1 MNKTKFFS
9 SLLVVALF
17 ATASVV
23 TSCKDYDDDIKNL
36 QSQIDGINKTLGQIQ
51 TLISSGSVITDV
63 KTLTDGTGGVEIFL
77 SNNKSYKI
85 YNGAKGETGATGAQG
100 EKGDKGDTGAA
111 GADGVAPVVTIGDN
125 GNWFINGV
133 DTGKPSRG
141 EKGEKG
147 ETGATGATGATGPQG
162 PKGDAG
168 VAGAK
173 AVYYVP
179 GTEGAEKGFWVKVDP
194 NTDPETRTVTTEK
207 WVGVDPNMVSAVMDK
222 ETGLLTLVNVQ
233 GATDTDE
240 NGNVNIALNNALRS
254 LVFIGDIEDADG
266 KVTRRY
272 VGQVPTILVEN
283 FTYTA
288 LKLNNKDKTDNS
300 KEEKAA
306 FNQVNEEDEVL
317 NVQPTTY
324 AYYHVNPSTAN
335 VEDLKNLVF
344 DINANGDYLTRA
356 DSKASK
362 DFNVTPE
369 FVEFKDGILVVKVL
383 MEGTPATDNKI
394 STVALQ
400 ATKNNEETVTSD
412 FVQIYKGTENPTFR
426 IAKSL
431 RGANDALVDWDFRRA
446 LVGIK
451 TEDTDAGKG
460 VTTGYVVKNKKVWD
474 INYDQNNK
482 PTNEGKDI
490 DLCLN
495 YKEEFNL
502 NDSIELH
509 DKSGTPHKY
518 ISLANALKKYNLE
531 VSYEVVKNYK
541 LGQQKTDQAD
551 FITLTGSVVKS
562 KVYDDGT
569 SEDPQLAA
577 IGRTPII
584 RATLKDKT
592 NDKIVEIAYIKIKW
606 VKEANAVSGEHE
618 IAMTK
623 AFEFKC
629 AEQSQS
635 TTIQQT
641 NIELYNQFG
650 YDHATF
656 KAVFTK
662 FLPYNSEKLAANASD
677 DDKKEA
683 KDGYWAIHAK
693 DNDNTVD
700 KTYIDN
706 VGTVQWVE
714 AQGDQSETTYILK
727 WTISADEMWQ
737 HGNGDIAHTVVFSNA
752 TGTNKI
758 AVTLTSSITKVAKE
772 YNVKPAADYIAQYW
786 VNSTEYAKFNVS
798 VPKSTSDANK
808 ENCKFENDLNSP
820 FTTKNGILN
829 VKDYRQLSSIKYF
842 FDNDKNHGMQ
852 QITKMAGH
860 DVVFKVSDDRL
871 TLQARVKVGNSWK
884 PSNDGFDDIA
894 KITNSTTGNV
904 KNVVELQNTTNAK
917 ILLNDQTAANP
928 FYALYVAEGKV
939 CEDASGTGADNTAR
953 EVEITFNGEDH
964 FKASWTRPINVAAM
978 SADNLIDGV
987 DFTEYGSYIRIEDL
1001 IDPADWRDRKFSNF
1015 NNYWGFYGVEN
1026 VLIDTNNAK
1035 ANFGNGWVELPTN
1048 LVVGQDNMQ
1057 GQTTV
1062 SGNKYYTNKPKLD
1075 DNGQIQ
1081 RDNNN
1086 RIIYEEAKSVYG
1098 FFTYK
1103 NNGTTLLEDF
1113 QIQVTVKVT
1122 YKWGEITSAP
1132 IIVPVKNIGNV
1143 PTSAPQM

>member
-1 MNKTKFFS
+1 M
-9 SLLVVALF
+9 
-17 ATASVV
+17 
-23 TSCKDYDDDIKNL
+23 
-36 QSQIDGINKTLGQIQ
+36 
-51 TLISSGSVITDV
+51 
-63 KTLTDGTGGVEIFL
+63 
-77 SNNKSYKI
+77 
-85 YNGAKGETGATGAQG
+85 
-100 EKGDKGDTGAA
+100 
-111 GADGVAPVVTIGDN
+111 
-125 GNWFINGV
+125 
-133 DTGKPSRG
+133 
-141 EKGEKG
+141 
-147 ETGATGATGATGPQG
+147 
-162 PKGDAG
+162 
-168 VAGAK
+168 
-173 AVYYVP
+173 
-179 GTEGAEKGFWVKVDP
+179 KVDP
-194 NTDPETRTVTTEK
+194 NTNPETRTVTTEK

-222 ETGLLTLVNVQ
+222 ETGLLTLVNVK

-240 NGNVNIALNNALRS
+240 YGNVNIALNNALRS
-254 LVFIGDIEDADG
+254 LVFVGDIEDADG

-283 FTYTA
+283 FSYTA
-288 LKLNNKDKTDNS
+288 LKLKDKDNKDGR
-300 KEEKAA
+300 EKAEA
-306 FNQVNEEDEVL
+306 SKVKNATGQDVDEVL
-317 NVQPTTY
+317 DVQPTTY

-344 DINANGDYLTRA
+344 DINANGDC
-356 DSKASK
+356 K

-383 MEGTPATDNKI
+383 MEGTPATAEKI

-412 FVQIYKGTENPTFR
+412 FVQIYKGSEAPVFR

-431 RGANDALVDWDFRRA
+431 RGEEDALVDWDFRRA
-446 LVGIK
+446 YITNGIK
-451 TEDTDAGKG
+451 GQDADAGKG
-460 VTTGYVVKNKKVWD
+460 VTTGYVVTNKKVWD
-474 INYDQNNK
+474 ITSPNQTPGNQ
-482 PTNEGKDI
+482 GKDI

-541 LGQQKTDQAD
+541 LGEQKTDQAD

-584 RATLKDKT
+584 RATLTDKT
-592 NDKIVEIAYIKIKW
+592 NNKIVEIAYIKIKW

-623 AFEFKC
+623 AFEFNC
-629 AEQSQS
+629 ADQNQS

-656 KAVFTK
+656 NAVFTK
-662 FLPYNSEKLAANASD
+662 FLPYNSEKLVNASD
-677 DDKKEA
+677 DEMKEA
-683 KDGYWAIHAK
+683 KDGYWAIHAEAEPTATAVK
-693 DNDNTVD
+693 D

-706 VGTVQWVE
+706 VGKVEWVE
-714 AQGDQSETTYILK
+714 QVGDQSETTYILK
-727 WTISADEMWQ
+727 WTITADEMWL
-737 HGNGDIAHTVVFSNA
+737 HGNGDIAHTVVFSNES
-752 TGTNKI
+752 GTNKI

-772 YNVKPAADYIAQYW
+772 YDVKPAADYIAQYW

-798 VPKSTSDANK
+798 VPTSTSDNSAA
-808 ENCKFENDLNSP
+808 NCKFVNDLNSP
-820 FTTKNGILN
+820 FTTKNGILYA
-829 VKDYRQLSSIKYF
+829 KDYRQLSSIKYF
-842 FDNDKNHGMQ
+842 FDNDENHGMQ
-852 QITKMAGH
+852 KITKMAGH
-860 DVVFKVSDDRL
+860 DVGFKVSGDRL
-871 TLQARVKVGNSWK
+871 TLQARVKVGNNWSQYE
-884 PSNDGFDDIA
+884 DIA
-894 KITNSTTGNV
+894 IITNSSATNNV
-904 KNVVELQNTTNAK
+904 KNVVTLQNTSTIAK

-964 FKASWTRPINVAAM
+964 FKASWTRPINIAAM

-987 DFTEYGSYIRIEDL
+987 DFTEYGSYVRIEDL

-1048 LVVGQDNMQ
+1048 LVVGQDNIP
-1057 GQTTV
+1057 TT
-1062 SGNKYYTNKPKLD
+1062 NIYYTNKPELD
-1075 DNGQIQ
+1075 DNGQIK
-1081 RDNNN
+1081 RDPNTN
-1086 RIIYEEAKSVYG
+1086 RIIYKPATSVYG

-1103 NNGTTLLEDF
+1103 NNGTTLLDDF

>member
-1 MNKTKFFS
+1 M
-9 SLLVVALF
+9 
-17 ATASVV
+17 
-23 TSCKDYDDDIKNL
+23 
-36 QSQIDGINKTLGQIQ
+36 
-51 TLISSGSVITDV
+51 
-63 KTLTDGTGGVEIFL
+63 

-100 EKGDKGDTGAA
+100 EKGDKGDKGDTGAA

-133 DTGKPSRG
+133 DTGKPSWFINGVDTGKPSR
-141 EKGEKG
+141 GEKG
-147 ETGATGATGATGPQG
+147 ETGATGATGAQGPQG
-162 PKGDAG
+162 EKGEKGDKGDAG

-179 GTEGAEKGFWVKVDP
+179 GTEGEEKGFWVKVDP
-194 NTDPETRTVTTEK
+194 NTNPETRTVTTEK

-254 LVFIGDIEDADG
+254 LVFVGDIEDADG

-288 LKLNNKDKTDNS
+288 LTLKDKDNKDGK
-300 KEEKAA
+300 EKAEA
-306 FNQVNEEDEVL
+306 SKVKNATGQEVNEVL
-317 NVQPTTY
+317 DVQPTTY

-356 DSKASK
+356 NASK

-383 MEGTPATDNKI
+383 MEGTPATGNKI

-412 FVQIYKGTENPTFR
+412 FVQIYKGTEDPEFR

-431 RGANDALVDWDFRRA
+431 RGEEDALVDWDFRRA
-446 LVGIK
+446 YITNGIK
-451 TEDTDAGKG
+451 GQDADAGKG
-460 VTTGYVVKNKKVWD
+460 VTTGYVVTSKKVWD
-474 INYDQNNK
+474 ITDPNQTPGNV
-482 PTNEGKDI
+482 GKDI

-569 SEDPQLAA
+569 SADPQLAA

-629 AEQSQS
+629 ADQSQS

-656 KAVFTK
+656 KAVFTR

-683 KDGYWAIHAK
+683 KDGYWAIHAQTG
-693 DNDNTVD
+693 DITVD

-706 VGTVQWVE
+706 VGTVEWVE
-714 AQGDQSETTYILK
+714 AIGDQSETTYILK

-798 VPKSTSDANK
+798 VPTSTTDNSAANC
-808 ENCKFENDLNSP
+808 NFENDLNSP
-820 FTTKNGILN
+820 FTTKNGILY

-842 FDNDKNHGMQ
+842 FDDDETHGMQ
-852 QITKMAGH
+852 TITKMAGH
-860 DVVFKVSDDRL
+860 DVKFKVSDDRL
-871 TLQARVKVGNSWK
+871 TLRAQIKVGN
-884 PSNDGFDDIA
+884 NYNAEQDIA
-894 KITNSTTGNV
+894 VINNTNGNV
-904 KNVVELQNTTNAK
+904 VTLQNTANAK

-939 CEDASGTGADNTAR
+939 CEDASGAGADQTAR

-1015 NNYWGFYGVEN
+1015 NNYWGFYGVED
-1026 VLIDTNNAK
+1026 VKIDTEHAK
-1035 ANFGNGWVELPTN
+1035 ANFGNGWVELPSN

-1057 GQTTV
+1057 GQTTE
-1062 SGNKYYTNKPKLD
+1062 SGNKYYTNKPLLD
-1075 DNGQIQ
+1075 ANGQIQ
-1081 RDNNN
+1081 RDENN
-1086 RIIYEEAKSVYG
+1086 RIKYEEAKSVYG

-1103 NNGTTLLEDF
+1103 NNGTTLLDDF

>member
-1 MNKTKFFS
+1 MG
-9 SLLVVALF
+9 
-17 ATASVV
+17 
-23 TSCKDYDDDIKNL
+23 YDIGPRV
-36 QSQIDGINKTLGQIQ
+36 SDGINKTLSQIQ

-100 EKGDKGDTGAA
+100 EKGDKGDKGDTGAA

-141 EKGEKG
+141 EKGE
-147 ETGATGATGATGPQG
+147 TGATGATGAQGPQG
-162 PKGDAG
+162 EKGEKGDKGEAG

-207 WVGVDPNMVSAVMDK
+207 WVGVDPDMVSAVMDK
-222 ETGLLTLVNVQ
+222 ETGLLTLVNVK

-240 NGNVNIALNNALRS
+240 YGNVNIALNNALRS

-283 FTYTA
+283 FTYKA
-288 LKLNNKDKTDNS
+288 LTLKDKDKTDKNS
-300 KEEKAA
+300 KEEKAEV
-306 FNQVNEEDEVL
+306 NQVNNADEVL

-356 DSKASK
+356 KASK

-383 MEGTPATDNKI
+383 MEGTPATAEKI

-431 RGANDALVDWDFRRA
+431 RDANDALVDWDFRRA
-446 LVGIK
+446 FIGIK
-451 TEDTDAGKG
+451 HADADAGKG
-460 VTTGYVVKNKKVWD
+460 VTTGYVVTSKKVWD
-474 INYDQNNK
+474 IEYNNNNK
-482 PTNEGKDI
+482 PTNDGKDI

-509 DKSGTPHKY
+509 DVNVTNATPHKY

-541 LGQQKTDQAD
+541 LGQQQTDQAD

-562 KVYDDGT
+562 KVYNDGT

-584 RATLKDKT
+584 RATLTDKT
-592 NDKIVEIAYIKIKW
+592 NNKIVEIAYIKIKW

-629 AEQSQS
+629 ADQSQS

-683 KDGYWAIHAK
+683 KDGYWAIHARTG
-693 DNDNTVD
+693 DITVD

-706 VGTVQWVE
+706 VGKVEWLE

-798 VPKSTSDANK
+798 VPTSTTDNNDV
-808 ENCKFENDLNSP
+808 NCKFENDLNSP

-842 FDNDKNHGMQ
+842 FDDDETHGMQ
-852 QITKMAGH
+852 TITKMAGH
-860 DVVFKVSDDRL
+860 DVGFKVSGDRL
-871 TLQARVKVGNSWK
+871 TLQARVKVGNNWSQYE
-884 PSNDGFDDIA
+884 DIA
-894 KITNSTTGNV
+894 IITNSSATNNV
-904 KNVVELQNTTNAK
+904 KNVVTLQNTSTIAK

-939 CEDASGTGADNTAR
+939 CEDASC
-953 EVEITFNGEDH
+953 
-964 FKASWTRPINVAAM
+964 RPHC
-978 SADNLIDGV
+978 
-987 DFTEYGSYIRIEDL
+987 T
-1001 IDPADWRDRKFSNF
+1001 
-1015 NNYWGFYGVEN
+1015 
-1026 VLIDTNNAK
+1026 
-1035 ANFGNGWVELPTN
+1035 
-1048 LVVGQDNMQ
+1048 
-1057 GQTTV
+1057 
-1062 SGNKYYTNKPKLD
+1062 
-1075 DNGQIQ
+1075 
-1081 RDNNN
+1081 
-1086 RIIYEEAKSVYG
+1086 
-1098 FFTYK
+1098 
-1103 NNGTTLLEDF
+1103 
-1113 QIQVTVKVT
+1113 
-1122 YKWGEITSAP
+1122 
-1132 IIVPVKNIGNV
+1132 
-1143 PTSAPQM
+1143 

>member
-1 MNKTKFFS
+1 M
-9 SLLVVALF
+9 
-17 ATASVV
+17 
-23 TSCKDYDDDIKNL
+23 
-36 QSQIDGINKTLGQIQ
+36 
-51 TLISSGSVITDV
+51 
-63 KTLTDGTGGVEIFL
+63 
-77 SNNKSYKI
+77 
-85 YNGAKGETGATGAQG
+85 
-100 EKGDKGDTGAA
+100 
-111 GADGVAPVVTIGDN
+111 
-125 GNWFINGV
+125 
-133 DTGKPSRG
+133 
-141 EKGEKG
+141 
-147 ETGATGATGATGPQG
+147 
-162 PKGDAG
+162 
-168 VAGAK
+168 
-173 AVYYVP
+173 
-179 GTEGAEKGFWVKVDP
+179 KVDP
-194 NTDPETRTVTTEK
+194 NTNPETRTVTTEK

-222 ETGLLTLVNVQ
+222 ETGLLTLVNVK

-240 NGNVNIALNNALRS
+240 YGNVNIALNNALRS

-288 LKLNNKDKTDNS
+288 LNLKDKDNKDGK
-300 KEEKAA
+300 EKAVA
-306 FNQVNEEDEVL
+306 SKVKNANGQEVNEVL
-317 NVQPTTY
+317 DVQPTTY

-356 DSKASK
+356 NTNASK

-383 MEGTPATDNKI
+383 MEGTPAQGDKI

-412 FVQIYKGTENPTFR
+412 FVQIYKGSEAPVFR

-431 RGANDALVDWDFRRA
+431 RGVEDALVDWDFRRA
-446 LVGIK
+446 YIENGIK
-451 TEDTDAGKG
+451 GEDADAGKG
-460 VTTGYVVKNKKVWD
+460 VTTGYVVTNRKVWD
-474 INYDQNNK
+474 ITGPNK
-482 PTNEGKDI
+482 APGNEGKDI

-509 DKSGTPHKY
+509 DKSGTPHKD

-541 LGQQKTDQAD
+541 LGEQKTDQAD

-584 RATLKDKT
+584 RATLTDKT
-592 NDKIVEIAYIKIKW
+592 NNKIVEIAYIKIKW

-623 AFEFKC
+623 AFEFNC
-629 AEQSQS
+629 ADQNQS

-656 KAVFTK
+656 NAVFTK
-662 FLPYNSEKLAANASD
+662 FLPYNSEPLDAGASA
-677 DDKKEA
+677 DDKKKA

-693 DNDNTVD
+693 PGVTAVD
-700 KTYIDN
+700 ETYIDN
-706 VGTVQWVE
+706 VGTVAWVE
-714 AQGDQSETTYILK
+714 QVGDQSETTYILK
-727 WTISADEMWQ
+727 WTITADEMWL
-737 HGNGDIAHTVVFSNA
+737 HGNGDIAHTVVFSNES
-752 TGTNKI
+752 GTNKI

-798 VPKSTSDANK
+798 VPTSTSDEDEGHCN
-808 ENCKFENDLNSP
+808 FVNDLNSP
-820 FTTKNGILN
+820 FTTKNGILY

-842 FDNDKNHGMQ
+842 FDNDENHGMQ
-852 QITKMAGH
+852 KITKMAGH
-860 DVVFKVSDDRL
+860 DVKFKVSPDRL
-871 TLQARVKVGNSWK
+871 TLTAQVKVGN
-884 PSNDGFDDIA
+884 DYTAEQDIA
-894 KITNSTTGNV
+894 VITNTTNGNV
-904 KNVVELQNTTNAK
+904 VTLQETENAK

-939 CEDASGTGADNTAR
+939 CEDASGTGADRTAR

-964 FKASWTRPINVAAM
+964 FKASWTRPINIAAM

-987 DFTEYGSYIRIEDL
+987 DFTEYGSYVRIEDL

-1015 NNYWGFYGVEN
+1015 NNYWKFYGVTG
-1026 VLIDTNNAK
+1026 VLIDTEHAK
-1035 ANFGNGWVELPTN
+1035 ANFGNGWVELPSN
-1048 LVVGQDNMQ
+1048 LVVGQDNINR
-1057 GQTTV
+1057 TT
-1062 SGNKYYTNKPKLD
+1062 GNPTSRKTYYTNKPLLD

-1081 RDNNN
+1081 RDDNN
-1086 RIIYEEAKSVYG
+1086 RIKYVPAKSVYG
-1098 FFTYK
+1098 FFTYQ

>member
-1 MNKTKFFS
+1 M
-9 SLLVVALF
+9 
-17 ATASVV
+17 
-23 TSCKDYDDDIKNL
+23 
-36 QSQIDGINKTLGQIQ
+36 
-51 TLISSGSVITDV
+51 
-63 KTLTDGTGGVEIFL
+63 

-100 EKGDKGDTGAA
+100 EKGDKGDKGDTGAA
-111 GADGVAPVVTIGDN
+111 GADGVAPVVAIGDN

-141 EKGEKG
+141 EKGE
-147 ETGATGATGATGPQG
+147 TGATGATGAQGPQG
-162 PKGDAG
+162 DKGDKGDKGDAG

-179 GTEGAEKGFWVKVDP
+179 GTEGEEKGFWVKVDP
-194 NTDPETRTVTTEK
+194 NTNPETRTVTTEK

-283 FTYTA
+283 FSYKA
-288 LKLNNKDKTDNS
+288 LKLNDKDKTDNG

-306 FNQVNEEDEVL
+306 VNQVKGADEVL

-356 DSKASK
+356 NASKA
-362 DFNVTPE
+362 FNVTPE

-383 MEGTPATDNKI
+383 MEGTPATAEKI

-431 RGANDALVDWDFRRA
+431 RGEEDALVDWDFRRA
-446 LVGIK
+446 FVGIK
-451 TEDTDAGKG
+451 TADADAGKG
-460 VTTGYVVKNKKVWD
+460 VTTGYVVTSKKVWD
-474 INYDQNNK
+474 INYNQNNK

-509 DKSGTPHKY
+509 DVNVGAASHKY

-623 AFEFKC
+623 AFEFNC
-629 AEQSQS
+629 ADQNQS

-662 FLPYNSEKLAANASD
+662 FLPYNSEPLDAGASED
-677 DDKKEA
+677 DEKEA
-683 KDGYWAIHAK
+683 KDGYWAIHAEAEP
-693 DNDNTVD
+693 TATAVVD

-706 VGTVQWVE
+706 VGKVE
-714 AQGDQSETTYILK
+714 WLEAEGQQSETTYILK
-727 WTISADEMWQ
+727 WTISADEMWL

-798 VPKSTSDANK
+798 VPTSTTDNIAA
-808 ENCKFENDLNSP
+808 NCKFENDLNSP
-820 FTTKNGILN
+820 FTTKNKILY

-842 FDNDKNHGMQ
+842 FDNDENHGMQ
-852 QITKMAGH
+852 TITKMAGH
-860 DVVFKVSDDRL
+860 DVKFTVSEDRL
-871 TLQARVKVGNSWK
+871 TLKAQIKVGNNYNGVQNIAVIT
-884 PSNDGFDDIA
+884 NDG
-894 KITNSTTGNV
+894 NGNV
-904 KNVVELQNTTNAK
+904 VKLQNTDNAK

-939 CEDASGTGADNTAR
+939 CDTR

-987 DFTEYGSYIRIEDL
+987 DFTEYGSYVRIEDL

-1015 NNYWGFYGVEN
+1015 NNYWGFYGVTGVE
-1026 VLIDTNNAK
+1026 IDTDHAK
-1035 ANFGNGWVELPTN
+1035 ANFGNGWVELPSN
-1048 LVVGQDNMQ
+1048 LVVGQDDIP
-1057 GQTTV
+1057 TT
-1062 SGNKYYTNKPKLD
+1062 NTYYTNKPVLD
-1075 DNGQIQ
+1075 AEGQIQ
-1081 RDNNN
+1081 RDANN
-1086 RIIYEEAKSVYG
+1086 RIIYEPATSVYG